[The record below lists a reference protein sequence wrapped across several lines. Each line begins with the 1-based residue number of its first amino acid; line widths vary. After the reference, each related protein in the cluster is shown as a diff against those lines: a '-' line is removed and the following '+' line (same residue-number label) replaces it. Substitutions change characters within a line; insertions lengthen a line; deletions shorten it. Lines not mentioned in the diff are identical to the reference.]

1 MTGNSHVDEA
11 IPHEAGHIVVGWT
24 LGIPIKEMAVEIVC
38 EESRIQLGNFIT
50 KSVDPSDEQIAETPP
65 DIIKRYALMISGGL
79 AGNNFAGIPATDHSL
94 QDDRR
99 RLARVTSLSLEDL
112 APSARAIIQ
121 ERRRIF
127 RRLKSLIEQRFLKLM
142 NDPAR
147 TTGRHVL
154 LNEQELGAVFDKP

>member
-1 MTGNSHVDEA
+1 MTGHQYVDEA

-24 LGIPIKEMAVEIVC
+24 AGMPVKEMAIEIIC
-38 EESRIQLGNFIT
+38 KEGRTQLGNFIT
-50 KSVDPSDEQIAETPP
+50 QSVEPSDEQIAQTPP
-65 DIIKRYALMISGGL
+65 QILKNHALMLAGGL
-79 AGNNFAGIPATDHSL
+79 AGNNFVGMTASEHGIE
-94 QDDRR
+94 DDRR
-99 RLARVTSLSLEDL
+99 KLARVTTESLENVAL
-112 APSARAIIQ
+112 QAQVIIQ

-154 LNEQELGAVFDKP
+154 LNEHDLTAIFERP